1 MRFDLLVANTLKISR
16 NQAAALIKQDK
27 ILLRGAVQN
36 RPSAQISP
44 EQSGEISAI
53 DQIYVSRGAL
63 KLAGFLDELAENGL
77 LASCGENLP
86 NSAAEISK
94 PCSGAKSADSKAAAT
109 QKAGAVTMQISSAD
123 FAATDKIL
131 GADEADK
138 IPSATAAKIAEI
150 NTATT
155 KSAKATTEA
164 IRTAKTN
171 ADTAELLQ
179 TGAGKQTV
187 EFLQTSADAD
197 TAELL
202 QTDAGAET
210 AEILNAAKAFKSGGK
225 VGACRNEGGA
235 ERMQAEPSQ
244 KDILNLAG
252 ADVLDVGSS
261 TGGFVQILLQRGAKS
276 VTALDVGSSQLSEIL
291 RRDPRVIVRENT
303 DIREFES
310 KKKFDLITCD
320 VSFISLNLILKS
332 LASLAKSA
340 LIVLFKP
347 QFEVGA
353 EIKRNKKGVLKD
365 EKAVC
370 VARAKFEWLCAEL
383 GLATLHAS
391 ACKITGKEGNRE
403 FFYLLKRMN
412 DEI

>member
-36 RPSAQISP
+36 RPSAQIAP

-77 LASCGENLP
+77 LASCSANSP

-94 PCSGAKSADSKAAAT
+94 PCSVAKSADSKAAAT
-109 QKAGAVTMQISSAD
+109 QKTDIVTMQISSAD

-131 GADEADK
+131 SANETTE
-138 IPSATAAKIAEI
+138 IPSAAV
-150 NTATT
+150 ATT

-164 IRTAKTN
+164 IRTAKTS

-187 EFLQTSADAD
+187 EFLQMGKG
-197 TAELL
+197 AEATVLL
-202 QTDAGAET
+202 QADAGAKA
-210 AEILNAAKAFKSGGK
+210 AEISNTTASKSGQK
-225 VGACRNEGGA
+225 ADEHCREDGT
-235 ERMQAEPSQ
+235 EPVQTKPSQ
-244 KDILNLAG
+244 KEVLNLAG
-252 ADVLDVGSS
+252 VDVLDVGSS

-303 DIREFES
+303 DIREFAS

-332 LASLAKSA
+332 LTSLAKSA

-353 EIKRNKKGVLKD
+353 EAKRNKKGVLKD
-365 EKAVC
+365 EKA
-370 VARAKFEWLCAEL
+370 ARGARVKFERLCAEL
-383 GLATLHAS
+383 GLTVLHAS
-391 ACKITGKEGNRE
+391 ACKITGKEGNQE

>member
-36 RPSAQISP
+36 RPSAQIAP

-63 KLAGFLDELAENGL
+63 KLTGFLDELAENGL
-77 LASCGENLP
+77 LASCGVNSP
-86 NSAAEISK
+86 NSAVEISK
-94 PCSGAKSADSKAAAT
+94 PCSAAKRADSKAAAT
-109 QKAGAVTMQISSAD
+109 QKAGEVTMQISSAD
-123 FAATDKIL
+123 FATTDKIL
-131 GADEADK
+131 SANEADK

-150 NTATT
+150 NTAT
-155 KSAKATTEA
+155 

-171 ADTAELLQ
+171 ADTAEHLQ

-187 EFLQTSADAD
+187 EFLQTSTGAD
-197 TAELL
+197 TAEHL
-202 QTDAGAET
+202 QTDADAET
-210 AEILNAAKAFKSGGK
+210 AEILNAAKASKSGGK
-225 VGACRNEGGA
+225 AGTCRNEGGA
-235 ERMQAEPSQ
+235 EPVQTKPSQ

-252 ADVLDVGSS
+252 VDVLDVGSS
-261 TGGFVQILLQRGAKS
+261 TGGFVQILLQRGVKS

-291 RRDPRVIVRENT
+291 RRSPRVIVRENT

-310 KKKFDLITCD
+310 EKKFDLITCD

-332 LASLAKSA
+332 LARLAKSA

-353 EIKRNKKGVLKD
+353 EIKRNKKGVVTD
-365 EKAVC
+365 EKAVR
-370 VARAKFEWLCAEL
+370 AAGAKFEQLCAEL
-383 GLATLHAS
+383 GLAVLHAS

>member
-36 RPSAQISP
+36 RPSAQIAP

-77 LASCGENLP
+77 LVGCGTNSP
-86 NSAAEISK
+86 SSAAEISK
-94 PCSGAKSADSKAAAT
+94 PCSGAKSADSKSAAT
-109 QKAGAVTMQISSAD
+109 QKAGTVTTQISSAD

-138 IPSATAAKIAEI
+138 IPSAAA
-150 NTATT
+150 ATT
-155 KSAKATTEA
+155 RSAKATTEA

-179 TGAGKQTV
+179 TGAGKRTV
-187 EFLQTSADAD
+187 KFLQTSTGTK
-197 TAELL
+197 TAGL
-202 QTDAGAET
+202 
-210 AEILNAAKAFKSGGK
+210 LNAAKASKSGGK

-235 ERMQAEPSQ
+235 KPMQAEPLQ

-303 DIREFES
+303 DIRKFES
-310 KKKFDLITCD
+310 EKKFDLITCD
-320 VSFISLNLILKS
+320 VSFISLNLILKN
-332 LASLAKSA
+332 LASLAKNA

-370 VARAKFEWLCAEL
+370 AARAKFERLCAEL
-383 GLATLHAS
+383 GLVALHAS

-403 FFYLLKRMN
+403 FFYLLKRTN

>member
-16 NQAAALIKQDK
+16 NQAVALIKQGK

-36 RPSAQISP
+36 RPSAQIAP
-44 EQSGEISAI
+44 EQSGEISAT

-63 KLAGFLDELAENGL
+63 KLAGFLEELAENGL
-77 LASCGENLP
+77 LASCGANSP
-86 NSAAEISK
+86 NSAAEILK
-94 PCSGAKSADSKAAAT
+94 PYSAAKGADSKATAT
-109 QKAGAVTMQISSAD
+109 QRAGGVMTQISGAD

-131 GADEADK
+131 GADEATK
-138 IPSATAAKIAEI
+138 IPSAATAKIAET
-150 NTATT
+150 NTA
-155 KSAKATTEA
+155 A
-164 IRTAKTN
+164 IRTAKTS
-171 ADTAELLQ
+171 AETAKLLQ
-179 TGAGKQTV
+179 TGAGKQAV
-187 EFLQTSADAD
+187 EFLQMSAGVE
-197 TAELL
+197 TTGHL
-202 QTDAGAET
+202 QTDVDAET
-210 AEILNAAKAFKSGGK
+210 AEILNAAASKSGGK
-225 VGACRNEGGA
+225 AGTCRNEGGA
-235 ERMQAEPSQ
+235 EPVQTKPLQ

-291 RRDPRVIVRENT
+291 RRDPRVAVCENT
-303 DIREFES
+303 DIREFTSE
-310 KKKFDLITCD
+310 KKFDLITCD

-370 VARAKFEWLCAEL
+370 AAQTKFEQKCAEL
-383 GLATLHAS
+383 GLVVLQTS

>member
-36 RPSAQISP
+36 RPSAQIAP

-77 LASCGENLP
+77 LASCGVNLP

-94 PCSGAKSADSKAAAT
+94 PCSAAKRADSKATAT
-109 QKAGAVTMQISSAD
+109 QISSAD
-123 FAATDKIL
+123 FAAMDKIL
-131 GADEADK
+131 SVNEADK
-138 IPSATAAKIAEI
+138 IPSATATKIAET
-150 NTATT
+150 NT
-155 KSAKATTEA
+155 KA
-164 IRTAKTN
+164 ICNAKTS
-171 ADTAELLQ
+171 ADTAVLLQ
-179 TGAGKQTV
+179 TGADKQTV
-187 EFLQTSADAD
+187 EFLQTGK
-197 TAELL
+197 
-202 QTDAGAET
+202 GAEAVGHLQMDT
-210 AEILNAAKAFKSGGK
+210 GAEMAEILNAAKASKSGGK
-225 VGACRNEGGA
+225 AGGRRSEGSA
-235 ERMQAEPSQ
+235 KPVQTKPSQ

-291 RRDPRVIVRENT
+291 RRSPRVIVRENT
-303 DIREFES
+303 DIREFAS

-365 EKAVC
+365 EKAVRA
-370 VARAKFEWLCAEL
+370 ARAKFERKCAEL
-383 GLATLHAS
+383 GLAVLYAG
-391 ACKITGKEGNRE
+391 ACKITGKEGNQE

>member
-36 RPSAQISP
+36 RPSVQIAP
-44 EQSGEISAI
+44 EQSGEISAT

-77 LASCGENLP
+77 LASCDANLP
-86 NSAAEISK
+86 NSAAEILK
-94 PCSGAKSADSKAAAT
+94 PCSAAKRADSKAAAT
-109 QKAGAVTMQISSAD
+109 QRAGEVTMQISSAY
-123 FAATDKIL
+123 FATTDKIL
-131 GADEADK
+131 SANEATK
-138 IPSATAAKIAEI
+138 IPSAAA
-150 NTATT
+150 ATT

-164 IRTAKTN
+164 IRTAKTS

-187 EFLQTSADAD
+187 EFLQT
-197 TAELL
+197 
-202 QTDAGAET
+202 DAGSET
-210 AEILNAAKAFKSGGK
+210 TEISNAAKVSKSGGK
-225 VGACRNEGGA
+225 ADACRNEGSTKPV
-235 ERMQAEPSQ
+235 QTKPSQ
-244 KDILNLAG
+244 KDILNLVG

-261 TGGFVQILLQRGAKS
+261 TGGFVQILLQHGAKS
-276 VTALDVGSSQLSEIL
+276 VTAIDVGSSQLSEIL

-303 DIREFES
+303 DIRKFES
-310 KKKFDLITCD
+310 EKKFDLITCD

-365 EKAVC
+365 EKAVRA
-370 VARAKFEWLCAEL
+370 ARVKFERLCAEL
-383 GLATLHAS
+383 GLAVLYAG
-391 ACKITGKEGNRE
+391 ACKITGKEGNQE

>member
-36 RPSAQISP
+36 RPSAQIAP

-77 LASCGENLP
+77 LASCSVNLP

-94 PCSGAKSADSKAAAT
+94 PCSGAKSANSKAAVT
-109 QKAGAVTMQISSAD
+109 QRAGGVMTQISSAD
-123 FAATDKIL
+123 FAATDKIF
-131 GADEADK
+131 GANEADK
-138 IPSATAAKIAEI
+138 IPSAAV
-150 NTATT
+150 ATT

-171 ADTAELLQ
+171 ADTAER
-179 TGAGKQTV
+179 
-187 EFLQTSADAD
+187 
-197 TAELL
+197 L
-202 QTDAGAET
+202 QTDADAET
-210 AEILNAAKAFKSGGK
+210 AEILNAAKASKSGGK
-225 VGACRNEGGA
+225 AGGRCSEGSA
-235 ERMQAEPSQ
+235 KLAQTKPSQ

-303 DIREFES
+303 DIREFAS

-353 EIKRNKKGVLKD
+353 EAKRNKKGVLKD
-365 EKAVC
+365 EKAAY
-370 VARAKFEWLCAEL
+370 VARAKFERLCAEL
-383 GLATLHAS
+383 GLAVLHTG
-391 ACKITGKEGNRE
+391 ACKITGKEGNQE

>member
-36 RPSAQISP
+36 RPSAQIAP

-77 LASCGENLP
+77 LASCGANLP
-86 NSAAEISK
+86 STAAEISK
-94 PCSGAKSADSKAAAT
+94 PCSAVKSADSKAAAI
-109 QKAGAVTMQISSAD
+109 QKAGEVTTQISGAD

-131 GADEADK
+131 GADETTE
-138 IPSATAAKIAEI
+138 IPSATAAKIAET
-150 NTATT
+150 N
-155 KSAKATTEA
+155 TEA
-164 IRTAKTN
+164 IRTAKTS
-171 ADTAELLQ
+171 AEAAVLLQ
-179 TGAGKQTV
+179 TGADKQT
-187 EFLQTSADAD
+187 EGYLQMS
-197 TAELL
+197 
-202 QTDAGAET
+202 AGAET
-210 AEILNAAKAFKSGGK
+210 AEHLQTDVDAETAEISNTAASKSSGKA
-225 VGACRNEGGA
+225 GACRSEGGA
-235 ERMQAEPSQ
+235 EPLQIKRLQ

-252 ADVLDVGSS
+252 VDVLDVGSS

-303 DIREFES
+303 DIREFAS

-320 VSFISLNLILKS
+320 VSFISLNLILES
-332 LASLAKSA
+332 LVRLAKSV

-365 EKAVC
+365 EKA
-370 VARAKFEWLCAEL
+370 ARATRTKFERLCAEL
-383 GLATLHAS
+383 GLAVLHAS
-391 ACKITGKEGNRE
+391 ACKITGKEGNQE
-403 FFYLLKRMN
+403 FFYLLKRTN

>member
-16 NQAAALIKQDK
+16 NQAASLIKQDK

-36 RPSAQISP
+36 RPSAQIAP
-44 EQSGEISAI
+44 EQSGEISAT

-77 LASCGENLP
+77 LASLDA
-86 NSAAEISK
+86 NSPSAAAEISK
-94 PCSGAKSADSKAAAT
+94 PYSVAKSADSKAAAT
-109 QKAGAVTMQISSAD
+109 QKTDIVTMQISSAD

-131 GADEADK
+131 SANETTE
-138 IPSATAAKIAEI
+138 IPSAAV
-150 NTATT
+150 ATT

-164 IRTAKTN
+164 IRTAKTS

-187 EFLQTSADAD
+187 EFLQMGKG
-197 TAELL
+197 AEATVLL
-202 QTDAGAET
+202 QADAGAKA
-210 AEILNAAKAFKSGGK
+210 AEISNTTASKSGCK
-225 VGACRNEGGA
+225 AGACRREGGA
-235 ERMQAEPSQ
+235 EPLQIKRLQ

-252 ADVLDVGSS
+252 ADVLDVGAS

-291 RRDPRVIVRENT
+291 RRDPRVIMRENT
-303 DIREFES
+303 DIRKFAS

-353 EIKRNKKGVLKD
+353 EAKRNKKGVLKD
-365 EKAVC
+365 EKAAGA
-370 VARAKFEWLCAEL
+370 ARAKFERLCAEL
-383 GLATLHAS
+383 GLAALHAS

>member
-36 RPSAQISP
+36 RPSAQIAP
-44 EQSGEISAI
+44 EQSGEISAT

-77 LASCGENLP
+77 LASCSENSP

-94 PCSGAKSADSKAAAT
+94 PCSGAKSADNKSAAT
-109 QKAGAVTMQISSAD
+109 QRAGEVTTQISSVD
-123 FAATDKIL
+123 FATTDKIL
-131 GADEADK
+131 GANEADK
-138 IPSATAAKIAEI
+138 IPSATTAKIVEI

-155 KSAKATTEA
+155 
-164 IRTAKTN
+164 RTAKTS
-171 ADTAELLQ
+171 ADTAGHLQ
-179 TGAGKQTV
+179 MDAG
-187 EFLQTSADAD
+187 AD
-197 TAELL
+197 TAGL
-202 QTDAGAET
+202 
-210 AEILNAAKAFKSGGK
+210 LNAAKASKSGGNA
-225 VGACRNEGGA
+225 GACRNEGGA
-235 ERMQAEPSQ
+235 KLAQTKPSQ

-303 DIREFES
+303 DIREFTSE
-310 KKKFDLITCD
+310 KKFDLITCD

-365 EKAVC
+365 EKAVRA
-370 VARAKFEWLCAEL
+370 ARAKFERLCAEL
-383 GLATLHAS
+383 GLAVLHAS
-391 ACKITGKEGNRE
+391 ACKITGKEGNQE

>member
-16 NQAAALIKQDK
+16 NQAATLIKQDK

-36 RPSAQISP
+36 RPSVQIAP
-44 EQSGEISAI
+44 EQSGEISAT

-77 LASCGENLP
+77 LASCGENSP

-94 PCSGAKSADSKAAAT
+94 PCSAAKRADSKAAAT
-109 QKAGAVTMQISSAD
+109 QKAGEVTMQISSAD
-123 FAATDKIL
+123 FATTDKIL
-131 GADEADK
+131 SANEADK

-150 NTATT
+150 NTAT
-155 KSAKATTEA
+155 

-187 EFLQTSADAD
+187 EFLQTS
-197 TAELL
+197 T
-202 QTDAGAET
+202 GAET
-210 AEILNAAKAFKSGGK
+210 AGHLQMDADAETTEILNAAKASKSGGK
-225 VGACRNEGGA
+225 AGGRRSEGSA
-235 ERMQAEPSQ
+235 KPVQTKPSQ

-276 VTALDVGSSQLSEIL
+276 VTALDVGSSQLSEIF
-291 RRDPRVIVRENT
+291 RRNPRVIARENT
-303 DIREFES
+303 DIREFASE
-310 KKKFDLITCD
+310 KKFDLITCD

-332 LASLAKSA
+332 LASLAKNA

-370 VARAKFEWLCAEL
+370 AARAKFEHRCAEL
-383 GLATLHAS
+383 GLVVLQTS

>member
-36 RPSAQISP
+36 RPSAQIAP
-44 EQSGEISAI
+44 EQSGEISAT

-77 LASCGENLP
+77 LASCGANSP

-94 PCSGAKSADSKAAAT
+94 PCGGAKSADSKAAAIQWKSEVAT
-109 QKAGAVTMQISSAD
+109 QRAGGVMTQISSAD

-131 GADEADK
+131 GADETTE
-138 IPSATAAKIAEI
+138 IPSATAAKIAET

-155 KSAKATTEA
+155 
-164 IRTAKTN
+164 RTAKTS
-171 ADTAELLQ
+171 AETAGLLQ
-179 TGAGKQTV
+179 TN
-187 EFLQTSADAD
+187 
-197 TAELL
+197 
-202 QTDAGAET
+202 AGAET
-210 AEILNAAKAFKSGGK
+210 AEISNAAKASKSGQK
-225 VGACRNEGGA
+225 ADEHCRESSA
-235 ERMQAEPSQ
+235 EPLQTKPSQ
-244 KDILNLAG
+244 KEVLNLAG

-261 TGGFVQILLQRGAKS
+261 TGGFVQILWQRGAKS

-303 DIREFES
+303 DIREFISE
-310 KKKFDLITCD
+310 KKFDLITCD

-370 VARAKFEWLCAEL
+370 AARAKFERLCAEL
-383 GLATLHAS
+383 GLAVLHAG

>member
-36 RPSAQISP
+36 RPSAQIAP
-44 EQSGEISAI
+44 EQSGEISTAE
-53 DQIYVSRGAL
+53 QIYVSRGAL

-77 LASCGENLP
+77 LASCGANLP
-86 NSAAEISK
+86 SSAAEISK
-94 PCSGAKSADSKAAAT
+94 PCSAAKSADSKAAAIQWKSEVAT
-109 QKAGAVTMQISSAD
+109 QKAGEVTTQISSAD

-131 GADEADK
+131 SANETTE
-138 IPSATAAKIAEI
+138 ITSATAAKIAET
-150 NTATT
+150 NTA
-155 KSAKATTEA
+155 A
-164 IRTAKTN
+164 IRTAKTS
-171 ADTAELLQ
+171 AGTA
-179 TGAGKQTV
+179 K
-187 EFLQTSADAD
+187 
-197 TAELL
+197 LL
-202 QTDAGAET
+202 QTDAGKQTEGYLQMSTGTETAGLLQMDAGAET
-210 AEILNAAKAFKSGGK
+210 PEILNAAKASKSGGNA
-225 VGACRNEGGA
+225 GACCSEGSA
-235 ERMQAEPSQ
+235 KLAQTKPSQ

-303 DIREFES
+303 DIREFAS

-332 LASLAKSA
+332 LASLAKSS

-370 VARAKFEWLCAEL
+370 AARAKFERLCAEL
-383 GLATLHAS
+383 GLAVLHAS

>member
-36 RPSAQISP
+36 RPSAQIAP
-44 EQSGEISAI
+44 EQSGEISAV

-77 LASCGENLP
+77 LASCAANSP
-86 NSAAEISK
+86 NSAVEISK
-94 PCSGAKSADSKAAAT
+94 PCSAAKSADSKSAAT
-109 QKAGAVTMQISSAD
+109 QRAGEVTMQISNVD
-123 FAATDKIL
+123 FATTDKIL
-131 GADEADK
+131 GANKTTE
-138 IPSATAAKIAEI
+138 IPSTTTAKIAET
-150 NTATT
+150 NTAT
-155 KSAKATTEA
+155 
-164 IRTAKTN
+164 IRTAKTS
-171 ADTAELLQ
+171 AETAELLQ

-187 EFLQTSADAD
+187 EFLQTSA
-197 TAELL
+197 
-202 QTDAGAET
+202 GAET
-210 AEILNAAKAFKSGGK
+210 AEHLQTDADAKAAEISNTAASKSGCK
-225 VGACRNEGGA
+225 AGACRREGGA
-235 ERMQAEPSQ
+235 EPLQTKPSQ
-244 KDILNLAG
+244 KEVLNLAG

-303 DIREFES
+303 DIREFAS

-353 EIKRNKKGVLKD
+353 EAKRNKKGVLKD
-365 EKAVC
+365 EKAVRG
-370 VARAKFEWLCAEL
+370 ARAKFERLCAEL
-383 GLATLHAS
+383 GLAALHAS
-391 ACKITGKEGNRE
+391 ACKITGKEGNQE

>member
-16 NQAAALIKQDK
+16 NQAVALIKQDK

-36 RPSAQISP
+36 RPSAQIAS
-44 EQSGEISAI
+44 EQSGEISTAE
-53 DQIYVSRGAL
+53 QIYVSRGAL

-77 LASCGENLP
+77 LASCGANSP
-86 NSAAEISK
+86 NSAAEILK
-94 PCSGAKSADSKAAAT
+94 PYS
-109 QKAGAVTMQISSAD
+109 
-123 FAATDKIL
+123 
-131 GADEADK
+131 
-138 IPSATAAKIAEI
+138 AAKG
-150 NTATT
+150 
-155 KSAKATTEA
+155 AKATTEA
-164 IRTAKTN
+164 IRTAKTS

-179 TGAGKQTV
+179 TGVGKQTV
-187 EFLQTSADAD
+187 KFLQTSAGAE
-197 TAELL
+197 TAGHL
-202 QTDAGAET
+202 QTDVDAET
-210 AEILNAAKAFKSGGK
+210 AEILIATKASKSGGK
-225 VGACRNEGGA
+225 AGVCRRESSA
-235 ERMQAEPSQ
+235 EPVQTKPSQ

-252 ADVLDVGSS
+252 VDVLDVGSS

-310 KKKFDLITCD
+310 EKKFDLITCD

-332 LASLAKSA
+332 LARLTKSA

-353 EIKRNKKGVLKD
+353 EVKRNKKGVLKD

-370 VARAKFEWLCAEL
+370 AARAKFERLCAEL
-383 GLATLHAS
+383 GLAVLHAS

-403 FFYLLKRMN
+403 FFYLLKRTN

>member
-27 ILLRGAVQN
+27 ILLRGTVQN
-36 RPSAQISP
+36 RPSAQIAP
-44 EQSGEISAI
+44 EQSGEICTAE
-53 DQIYVSRGAL
+53 QIYVSRGAL

-77 LASCGENLP
+77 LASCGANSP

-94 PCSGAKSADSKAAAT
+94 PCSGAKSADNKSTAT
-109 QKAGAVTMQISSAD
+109 QRAGEVTTQISNVD

-131 GADEADK
+131 GANEADK
-138 IPSATAAKIAEI
+138 IPSAAV
-150 NTATT
+150 ATT

-164 IRTAKTN
+164 TRSVK
-171 ADTAELLQ
+171 
-179 TGAGKQTV
+179 
-187 EFLQTSADAD
+187 TSAE
-197 TAELL
+197 TAGLL
-202 QTDAGAET
+202 QTDADAET
-210 AEILNAAKAFKSGGK
+210 AEISNAAKASKSGDKADRRRSKGS
-225 VGACRNEGGA
+225 GEP
-235 ERMQAEPSQ
+235 MQAEPSQ
-244 KDILNLAG
+244 KEVLNLAG

-303 DIREFES
+303 DIREFAS

-347 QFEVGA
+347 QFEVGTEA
-353 EIKRNKKGVLKD
+353 KRNKKGVLKD
-365 EKAVC
+365 EKAARG
-370 VARAKFEWLCAEL
+370 ARAKFERLCAEL
-383 GLATLHAS
+383 GLAVLHAS

>member
-36 RPSAQISP
+36 RPSVQIAP
-44 EQSGEISAI
+44 EQSGEISAT

-77 LASCGENLP
+77 LASCAANSP
-86 NSAAEISK
+86 NSEAEISK
-94 PCSGAKSADSKAAAT
+94 PCSGA
-109 QKAGAVTMQISSAD
+109 
-123 FAATDKIL
+123 
-131 GADEADK
+131 
-138 IPSATAAKIAEI
+138 
-150 NTATT
+150 

-164 IRTAKTN
+164 IRTAKTS

-187 EFLQTSADAD
+187 EFLQTSTGTK
-197 TAELL
+197 TAGHL
-202 QTDAGAET
+202 QMDIDAET
-210 AEILNAAKAFKSGGK
+210 AEISNAAKASKSGDRA
-225 VGACRNEGGA
+225 GACRNEGGA
-235 ERMQAEPSQ
+235 ELIQAESSQ
-244 KDILNLAG
+244 KNILNLAG
-252 ADVLDVGSS
+252 VDVLDVGSS

-310 KKKFDLITCD
+310 EKKFDLITCD

-365 EKAVC
+365 EKSVRA
-370 VARAKFEWLCAEL
+370 ARAKFEQLCAEL
-383 GLATLHAS
+383 GLVVLQTS
-391 ACKITGKEGNRE
+391 ACKIAGKEGNRE

>member
-36 RPSAQISP
+36 RPSAQIAP

-77 LASCGENLP
+77 LASCSVNLP

-94 PCSGAKSADSKAAAT
+94 LCSAENGADSKAITT
-109 QKAGAVTMQISSAD
+109 QIPGAD

-131 GADEADK
+131 GANETTE
-138 IPSATAAKIAEI
+138 IPSATTAKIAET
-150 NTATT
+150 N
-155 KSAKATTEA
+155 TEA
-164 IRTAKTN
+164 IHIAKTS
-171 ADTAELLQ
+171 AETAGLLQ
-179 TGAGKQTV
+179 M
-187 EFLQTSADAD
+187 
-197 TAELL
+197 
-202 QTDAGAET
+202 DAGAET
-210 AEILNAAKAFKSGGK
+210 AEISNAAEASKSGGK
-225 VGACRNEGGA
+225 AGACRNESGA
-235 ERMQAEPSQ
+235 EPMQAEPSQ
-244 KDILNLAG
+244 KDILNLAEV
-252 ADVLDVGSS
+252 DVLDVGSS

-303 DIREFES
+303 DIREFAS

-370 VARAKFEWLCAEL
+370 AARAKFERLCAEL
-383 GLATLHAS
+383 GLAVLHAS

>member
-36 RPSAQISP
+36 RPSAQIAP
-44 EQSGEISAI
+44 EQSGKISTAE
-53 DQIYVSRGAL
+53 QIYVSRGAL

-77 LASCGENLP
+77 LASCGA
-86 NSAAEISK
+86 NSPSAAAEISK
-94 PCSGAKSADSKAAAT
+94 PYSAAKGADSKAAAT
-109 QKAGAVTMQISSAD
+109 QISSAD

-131 GADEADK
+131 GANETTK
-138 IPSATAAKIAEI
+138 IPSTTAAKIAET
-150 NTATT
+150 NT
-155 KSAKATTEA
+155 KA
-164 IRTAKTN
+164 IRNVKTSAEAAK
-171 ADTAELLQ
+171 LLQ
-179 TGAGKQTV
+179 TGTGKHTV
-187 EFLQTSADAD
+187 EFLQMSTGAETAGLLQADAD
-197 TAELL
+197 
-202 QTDAGAET
+202 AET
-210 AEILNAAKAFKSGGK
+210 AEILNVAKASKSGGK
-225 VGACRNEGGA
+225 AGACRSEGGA
-235 ERMQAEPSQ
+235 EPVQTKPSQ

-252 ADVLDVGSS
+252 VDVLDVGSS

-303 DIREFES
+303 DIREFSSE
-310 KKKFDLITCD
+310 KKFDLITCD

-347 QFEVGA
+347 QFEVGTEA
-353 EIKRNKKGVLKD
+353 KRNKKGVLKD
-365 EKAVC
+365 EKAARG
-370 VARAKFEWLCAEL
+370 ARAKFERLCAEL
-383 GLATLHAS
+383 GLAVLHAG
-391 ACKITGKEGNRE
+391 ACKITGKEGNQE

>member
-36 RPSAQISP
+36 RPSVQIAP

-77 LASCGENLP
+77 LASCGANLP

-94 PCSGAKSADSKAAAT
+94 PCSGAKSADSKATAT
-109 QKAGAVTMQISSAD
+109 QRAGEVTTQISSAN

-131 GADEADK
+131 SANEADK
-138 IPSATAAKIAEI
+138 IPSAAA
-150 NTATT
+150 ATT

-164 IRTAKTN
+164 MRTAKTS
-171 ADTAELLQ
+171 AETAELLQ
-179 TGAGKQTV
+179 TGAGKQTL
-187 EFLQTSADAD
+187 EFLQTSAGAK
-197 TAELL
+197 TTRHL
-202 QTDAGAET
+202 QTDADAEM
-210 AEILNAAKAFKSGGK
+210 AEILNAAKASKSGGK
-225 VGACRNEGGA
+225 AGACRNEGGV
-235 ERMQAEPSQ
+235 EPVQTKPLQ

-303 DIREFES
+303 DIREFASE
-310 KKKFDLITCD
+310 KKFDLITCD

-332 LASLAKSA
+332 LASLAKNA

-370 VARAKFEWLCAEL
+370 AARVKFERLCAEL
-383 GLATLHAS
+383 RLATLHAS

-403 FFYLLKRMN
+403 FFYLLERMN

>member
-36 RPSAQISP
+36 RPSAQIAP

-63 KLAGFLDELAENGL
+63 KLVGFLDELAENGL
-77 LASCGENLP
+77 LASCGANLP
-86 NSAAEISK
+86 STAAEISK
-94 PCSGAKSADSKAAAT
+94 PCSAVKGADSKAT
-109 QKAGAVTMQISSAD
+109 TMQKMDRVMTQISSAN

-131 GADEADK
+131 GADETTE
-138 IPSATAAKIAEI
+138 IPSATTAKIAET

-155 KSAKATTEA
+155 
-164 IRTAKTN
+164 RTAKTS
-171 ADTAELLQ
+171 AETAELLQ

-187 EFLQTSADAD
+187 EFLQMS
-197 TAELL
+197 
-202 QTDAGAET
+202 AGAET
-210 AEILNAAKAFKSGGK
+210 AEILNAAKASKSGGK
-225 VGACRNEGGA
+225 AGACRSEGGT
-235 ERMQAEPSQ
+235 EPLQTKPSQ
-244 KDILNLAG
+244 KEVLNLAG

-303 DIREFES
+303 DIREFAS

-347 QFEVGA
+347 QFEVGTEA
-353 EIKRNKKGVLKD
+353 KRNKKGVLKD
-365 EKAVC
+365 EKA
-370 VARAKFEWLCAEL
+370 ARAAQAKFEQLCAEL
-383 GLATLHAS
+383 GLAVLHAG

>member
-36 RPSAQISP
+36 RPSAQIAP

-77 LASCGENLP
+77 LASCGVNLP
-86 NSAAEISK
+86 NSATEISK
-94 PCSGAKSADSKAAAT
+94 PYSNAKSADSKAT
-109 QKAGAVTMQISSAD
+109 TTQISGAD
-123 FAATDKIL
+123 FTTTDKIL
-131 GADEADK
+131 SANDTTE
-138 IPSATAAKIAEI
+138 IPSATAAKIAET
-150 NTATT
+150 N
-155 KSAKATTEA
+155 TEA
-164 IRTAKTN
+164 IRNAKT
-171 ADTAELLQ
+171 
-179 TGAGKQTV
+179 
-187 EFLQTSADAD
+187 SAK

-202 QTDAGAET
+202 QTDAGKQTVKFLQMSTGAET
-210 AEILNAAKAFKSGGK
+210 AEISNAAKASKSGGK
-225 VGACRNEGGA
+225 AGVCRNEGGA
-235 ERMQAEPSQ
+235 EPLQTKRSQ

-252 ADVLDVGSS
+252 VDVLDVGSS

-303 DIREFES
+303 DIREFAS

-365 EKAVC
+365 EKAVRA
-370 VARAKFEWLCAEL
+370 ARAKFEQLCAEL
-383 GLATLHAS
+383 GLAVLYAS
-391 ACKITGKEGNRE
+391 ACKIAGKEGNRE

>member
-36 RPSAQISP
+36 RPSVQIAP

-77 LASCGENLP
+77 LASCSANSP
-86 NSAAEISK
+86 NSAVEISK
-94 PCSGAKSADSKAAAT
+94 QCSAAKSADSKSAAT
-109 QKAGAVTMQISSAD
+109 QRAGAVTTQISSAD
-123 FAATDKIL
+123 FATTDKIL
-131 GADEADK
+131 GENEVAK
-138 IPSATAAKIAEI
+138 IPRVAA
-150 NTATT
+150 ATT

-164 IRTAKTN
+164 IRTAKTG

-179 TGAGKQTV
+179 TGVGKQTV
-187 EFLQTSADAD
+187 EFLQTGKGAD
-197 TAELL
+197 
-202 QTDAGAET
+202 T
-210 AEILNAAKAFKSGGK
+210 AEILNAAKVSKSGGK
-225 VGACRNEGGA
+225 AGACCREGSA
-235 ERMQAEPSQ
+235 NPVQTKPSQ

-261 TGGFVQILLQRGAKS
+261 TGGFVQILLQHGAKS

-291 RRDPRVIVRENT
+291 RRSPRVIVRENT
-303 DIREFES
+303 DIREFASE
-310 KKKFDLITCD
+310 KKFDLITCD

-370 VARAKFEWLCAEL
+370 AARTKFEQKCAEL
-383 GLATLHAS
+383 GLVVLQTS
-391 ACKITGKEGNRE
+391 ACKIMGKEGNRE

>member
-36 RPSAQISP
+36 RPSAQIAP

-77 LASCGENLP
+77 LASCSVNLP

-94 PCSGAKSADSKAAAT
+94 PCSGAKSADNKSTAT
-109 QKAGAVTMQISSAD
+109 QRAGEVTTQISNVD

-131 GADEADK
+131 GANEADK
-138 IPSATAAKIAEI
+138 IPSAAV
-150 NTATT
+150 TT
-155 KSAKATTEA
+155 TRSAKATTEA
-164 IRTAKTN
+164 IRSVKTN
-171 ADTAELLQ
+171 ADTA
-179 TGAGKQTV
+179 G
-187 EFLQTSADAD
+187 
-197 TAELL
+197 LL
-202 QTDAGAET
+202 QTDADAET
-210 AEILNAAKAFKSGGK
+210 AEILNAAKASKSGGNA
-225 VGACRNEGGA
+225 GACRNEGGA
-235 ERMQAEPSQ
+235 EPVQIKPLQ

-303 DIREFES
+303 DIREFAS

-332 LASLAKSA
+332 LARLAKSA

-370 VARAKFEWLCAEL
+370 AARAKFERLCAEL
-383 GLATLHAS
+383 GLTVLHAG

-403 FFYLLKRMN
+403 FFYLLKRTN

>member
-36 RPSAQISP
+36 RPSAQITP
-44 EQSGEISAI
+44 EQSDEISAI

-77 LASCGENLP
+77 LASCGANLP

-94 PCSGAKSADSKAAAT
+94 PCSGAKSADSKAATT
-109 QKAGAVTMQISSAD
+109 QRAGEVTMQISSAD
-123 FAATDKIL
+123 FATTDKIL
-131 GADEADK
+131 SANKADK
-138 IPSATAAKIAEI
+138 IPSAAV
-150 NTATT
+150 ATT

-164 IRTAKTN
+164 IRIAKTS

-179 TGAGKQTV
+179 TGAGKQMV
-187 EFLQTSADAD
+187 EFLQTSADAE
-197 TAELL
+197 TAGLL

-210 AEILNAAKAFKSGGK
+210 AEILNAAKASKSGGK
-225 VGACRNEGGA
+225 AGACRKEGGA
-235 ERMQAEPSQ
+235 ELVQTKPSQ

-303 DIREFES
+303 DIREFTSE
-310 KKKFDLITCD
+310 KKFDLITCD

-365 EKAVC
+365 EKAVRA
-370 VARAKFEWLCAEL
+370 ARAKFERLCAEL
-383 GLATLHAS
+383 GLAVLHAS
-391 ACKITGKEGNRE
+391 ACKITGKEGNQE
-403 FFYLLKRMN
+403 FFYLLKRTN

>member
-36 RPSAQISP
+36 RPSAQIAP

-77 LASCGENLP
+77 LASCGANSP
-86 NSAAEISK
+86 NSAVEISK
-94 PCSGAKSADSKAAAT
+94 PCSAAKSADSKATAT
-109 QKAGAVTMQISSAD
+109 QRAGAVTMQISSAD

-131 GADEADK
+131 SANEADK
-138 IPSATAAKIAEI
+138 IPSATTAKIAEI
-150 NTATT
+150 NTAT
-155 KSAKATTEA
+155 
-164 IRTAKTN
+164 IRTAKTS
-171 ADTAELLQ
+171 AETAELLQ
-179 TGAGKQTV
+179 TSAGKQTV
-187 EFLQTSADAD
+187 EFLQMGKGAEA
-197 TAELL
+197 AELL
-202 QTDAGAET
+202 QTDAKMAK
-210 AEILNAAKAFKSGGK
+210 ISNAAKASKSGGK

-235 ERMQAEPSQ
+235 KPMQAEPLQ

-303 DIREFES
+303 DIREFAS

-370 VARAKFEWLCAEL
+370 AARAKFEQLCAEL
-383 GLATLHAS
+383 GLATLHAG
-391 ACKITGKEGNRE
+391 ACKIAGKEGNRE
-403 FFYLLKRMN
+403 FLYLLKRMN

>member
-36 RPSAQISP
+36 RPSAQIAP
-44 EQSGEISAI
+44 EHSGEISTAE
-53 DQIYVSRGAL
+53 QIYVSRGAL

-77 LASCGENLP
+77 LASCGA
-86 NSAAEISK
+86 NSPSAAAEISK
-94 PCSGAKSADSKAAAT
+94 PCSGTKSADSKVAAM
-109 QKAGAVTMQISSAD
+109 QKMDRVTTQISSAD

-131 GADEADK
+131 SANEADK
-138 IPSATAAKIAEI
+138 IPSATAAKIAKVDVA
-150 NTATT
+150 AT
-155 KSAKATTEA
+155 
-164 IRTAKTN
+164 RTAKTSVE
-171 ADTAELLQ
+171 AAVLLQ

-187 EFLQTSADAD
+187 EFLQTSA
-197 TAELL
+197 
-202 QTDAGAET
+202 GAET
-210 AEILNAAKAFKSGGK
+210 AEILNVAKTSKSGGK
-225 VGACRNEGGA
+225 AGACRSEGSA
-235 ERMQAEPSQ
+235 KPVQTKPSQ

-303 DIREFES
+303 DIREFTS

-353 EIKRNKKGVLKD
+353 EIKRNKKGVFKD

-370 VARAKFEWLCAEL
+370 AARAKFERLCTEL
-383 GLATLHAS
+383 GLAALHAS
-391 ACKITGKEGNRE
+391 ACKITGKEGNQE

>member
-77 LASCGENLP
+77 LASCGVNLP

-94 PCSGAKSADSKAAAT
+94 PCSAAKRADSKATAT
-109 QKAGAVTMQISSAD
+109 Q
-123 FAATDKIL
+123 IL
-131 GADEADK
+131 SADEATK
-138 IPSATAAKIAEI
+138 IPSATATKIAET
-150 NTATT
+150 NT
-155 KSAKATTEA
+155 KA
-164 IRTAKTN
+164 ICNAKTS
-171 ADTAELLQ
+171 ADTAVLLQ
-179 TGAGKQTV
+179 TGADKQTV
-187 EFLQTSADAD
+187 EFLQTGK
-197 TAELL
+197 
-202 QTDAGAET
+202 GAEAVGHLQMDT
-210 AEILNAAKAFKSGGK
+210 GAEMAEILNAAKASKSGGK
-225 VGACRNEGGA
+225 AGGRRSEGSA
-235 ERMQAEPSQ
+235 KPVQTKPSQ

-291 RRDPRVIVRENT
+291 RRSPRVIVRENT
-303 DIREFES
+303 DIREFAS

-365 EKAVC
+365 EKAVRA
-370 VARAKFEWLCAEL
+370 ARAKFERKCAEL
-383 GLATLHAS
+383 GLAVLYAG
-391 ACKITGKEGNRE
+391 ACKITGKEGNQE

>member
-36 RPSAQISP
+36 RPSVQIAP
-44 EQSGEISAI
+44 EQSGEISAT

-77 LASCGENLP
+77 LASCGANSP

-94 PCSGAKSADSKAAAT
+94 PCSGAKSADNKSTAT
-109 QKAGAVTMQISSAD
+109 QRAGEVTMQISNVD

-131 GADEADK
+131 SANEADK
-138 IPSATAAKIAEI
+138 IPSATTAKIVEI

-155 KSAKATTEA
+155 
-164 IRTAKTN
+164 RTAKT
-171 ADTAELLQ
+171 
-179 TGAGKQTV
+179 
-187 EFLQTSADAD
+187 S
-197 TAELL
+197 
-202 QTDAGAET
+202 AET
-210 AEILNAAKAFKSGGK
+210 AEHLQMDADAETTEISNTAKVSKSGDKAGT
-225 VGACRNEGGA
+225 CRNEGGA
-235 ERMQAEPSQ
+235 ELVQTKPSQ

-303 DIREFES
+303 DIREFTSE
-310 KKKFDLITCD
+310 KKFDLITCD

-365 EKAVC
+365 EKAVRA
-370 VARAKFEWLCAEL
+370 ARAKFEQLCAEL
-383 GLATLHAS
+383 GLAVLYAS
-391 ACKITGKEGNRE
+391 ACKIAGKEGNRE
-403 FFYLLKRMN
+403 FLYLLKRMN

>member
-36 RPSAQISP
+36 RPSAQIAP
-44 EQSGEISAI
+44 EQSDEISAI

-63 KLAGFLDELAENGL
+63 KLTGFLDELAENGL
-77 LASCGENLP
+77 LASCGANSP

-94 PCSGAKSADSKAAAT
+94 PY
-109 QKAGAVTMQISSAD
+109 SSA
-123 FAATDKIL
+123 KC
-131 GADEADK
+131 
-138 IPSATAAKIAEI
+138 AKV
-150 NTATT
+150 
-155 KSAKATTEA
+155 TTEA

-171 ADTAELLQ
+171 ADAAELLQ
-179 TGAGKQTV
+179 TGAGKQIV
-187 EFLQTSADAD
+187 EFLQTSAGVE
-197 TAELL
+197 TAEFL
-202 QTDAGAET
+202 QADAGAET
-210 AEILNAAKAFKSGGK
+210 SEILNAAKASKSGGK
-225 VGACRNEGGA
+225 AGTCRRESSTGAI
-235 ERMQAEPSQ
+235 QTKPSQ
-244 KDILNLAG
+244 KDIFNLAG

-310 KKKFDLITCD
+310 EKKFDLITCD

-332 LASLAKSA
+332 LARLAKSA

-353 EIKRNKKGVLKD
+353 EVKRNKKGVLKD

-370 VARAKFEWLCAEL
+370 AARAKFERLCAEL
-383 GLATLHAS
+383 GLAVLHAS

>member
-36 RPSAQISP
+36 RPSVQIAP

-77 LASCGENLP
+77 LASCGA
-86 NSAAEISK
+86 NSPSAAAEISE
-94 PCSGAKSADSKAAAT
+94 PCSAAKSADSKAAAT
-109 QKAGAVTMQISSAD
+109 QRAGEVTTQISSAD
-123 FAATDKIL
+123 FATTDKIL
-131 GADEADK
+131 GANETTG
-138 IPSATAAKIAEI
+138 IPSATAAKIAET
-150 NTATT
+150 N
-155 KSAKATTEA
+155 TEA
-164 IRTAKTN
+164 IHTAKTS
-171 ADTAELLQ
+171 AE
-179 TGAGKQTV
+179 
-187 EFLQTSADAD
+187 

-202 QTDAGAET
+202 QTDAGKQAVEFLQTSAGTETAVLLQTDAKT
-210 AEILNAAKAFKSGGK
+210 AEISNTTASKSSGKA
-225 VGACRNEGGA
+225 GACRREGGA
-235 ERMQAEPSQ
+235 EPVQTKLSQ

-276 VTALDVGSSQLSEIL
+276 ITALDIGSSQLSEIL

-303 DIREFES
+303 DIREFAS

-353 EIKRNKKGVLKD
+353 EAKRNKKGVLKD
-365 EKAVC
+365 EKAAY
-370 VARAKFEWLCAEL
+370 VARAKFERLCAEL
-383 GLATLHAS
+383 GLAVLHTG
-391 ACKITGKEGNRE
+391 ACKITGKEGNQE

>member
-36 RPSAQISP
+36 RPSVQIAP
-44 EQSGEISAI
+44 EQSSEISAT

-77 LASCGENLP
+77 LAGCGTNSP

-94 PCSGAKSADSKAAAT
+94 PYSNANSADSKAITT
-109 QKAGAVTMQISSAD
+109 QIPGAD

-131 GADEADK
+131 GADETTE
-138 IPSATAAKIAEI
+138 IPSATTAKIAET
-150 NTATT
+150 N
-155 KSAKATTEA
+155 TEA
-164 IRTAKTN
+164 IRTAKTS

-179 TGAGKQTV
+179 TGAGRQAV
-187 EFLQTSADAD
+187 EFLQTSAGAE
-197 TAELL
+197 TAGHL
-202 QTDAGAET
+202 QTDVDAET
-210 AEILNAAKAFKSGGK
+210 AEILNAAKASKSGGK
-225 VGACRNEGGA
+225 AGACRRESSA
-235 ERMQAEPSQ
+235 EPVQTTPSQ

-291 RRDPRVIVRENT
+291 RRSPRVIVRENT
-303 DIREFES
+303 DIREFASE
-310 KKKFDLITCD
+310 KKFDLITCD

-332 LASLAKSA
+332 LASLAKNA

-365 EKAVC
+365 EKAVRA
-370 VARAKFEWLCAEL
+370 ARAKFEQLCAEL
-383 GLATLHAS
+383 GLAVLHAS

>member
-36 RPSAQISP
+36 RPSAQIAP

-77 LASCGENLP
+77 LASCGANLP
-86 NSAAEISK
+86 SAAAEISK
-94 PCSGAKSADSKAAAT
+94 SCSAAKDADSKAAAM
-109 QKAGAVTMQISSAD
+109 QKAGEVTTQISGAD

-131 GADEADK
+131 GADEAAK
-138 IPSATAAKIAEI
+138 IPSATAAKIAET
-150 NTATT
+150 N
-155 KSAKATTEA
+155 TEA
-164 IRTAKTN
+164 IRNAKTS

-187 EFLQTSADAD
+187 EFLQMSTGAEAAVLLQADAD
-197 TAELL
+197 
-202 QTDAGAET
+202 AET
-210 AEILNAAKAFKSGGK
+210 TEILNTAQAFKSDGK
-225 VGACRNEGGA
+225 AGARRKEGGT
-235 ERMQAEPSQ
+235 EPLQIKRSQ

-252 ADVLDVGSS
+252 ADVLDVGAS

-303 DIREFES
+303 DIREFAS

-347 QFEVGA
+347 QFEVGTEA
-353 EIKRNKKGVLKD
+353 KRNKKGVLKD
-365 EKAVC
+365 EKAARG
-370 VARAKFEWLCAEL
+370 ARAKFERLCAEL
-383 GLATLHAS
+383 GLAVLHAS

-403 FFYLLKRMN
+403 FFYLLKRTN

>member
-36 RPSAQISP
+36 RPSAQIAP

-77 LASCGENLP
+77 LASCGANSP

-94 PCSGAKSADSKAAAT
+94 PCSATKSADSKAT
-109 QKAGAVTMQISSAD
+109 TTQISSAD

-131 GADEADK
+131 SANEADK

-150 NTATT
+150 NTAT
-155 KSAKATTEA
+155 
-164 IRTAKTN
+164 IRTAKTS

-179 TGAGKQTV
+179 TGASKQTV
-187 EFLQTSADAD
+187 EFLQTSA
-197 TAELL
+197 
-202 QTDAGAET
+202 GAET
-210 AEILNAAKAFKSGGK
+210 AEHLQADADAETAEISNTAASKSSGKA
-225 VGACRNEGGA
+225 GACRSEGSA
-235 ERMQAEPSQ
+235 KPVQTKPSQ
-244 KDILNLAG
+244 KEVLNLAG
-252 ADVLDVGSS
+252 VDVLDVGAS

-303 DIREFES
+303 DIREFASE
-310 KKKFDLITCD
+310 KKFDLITCD

-332 LASLAKSA
+332 LTSLAKSA

-353 EIKRNKKGVLKD
+353 EAKRNKKGVLKD
-365 EKAVC
+365 EKAARA
-370 VARAKFEWLCAEL
+370 ARAKFERLCAEL
-383 GLATLHAS
+383 GLAALHVS
-391 ACKITGKEGNRE
+391 ACKITGKEGNQE

>member
-36 RPSAQISP
+36 RPSAQIAP
-44 EQSGEISAI
+44 EQSGEISTAE
-53 DQIYVSRGAL
+53 QIYVSRGAL

-77 LASCGENLP
+77 LANCDANLP
-86 NSAAEISK
+86 SSAAEISK
-94 PCSGAKSADSKAAAT
+94 PCSATKSADSKATAT
-109 QKAGAVTMQISSAD
+109 QISSAD

-131 GADEADK
+131 GANETTK
-138 IPSATAAKIAEI
+138 IPSTTAAKIAET
-150 NTATT
+150 NT
-155 KSAKATTEA
+155 KA
-164 IRTAKTN
+164 IRTAKTS
-171 ADTAELLQ
+171 ADTAEILQ

-187 EFLQTSADAD
+187 EFLQMSTGAE
-197 TAELL
+197 TAGLL
-202 QTDAGAET
+202 QMDAGAET
-210 AEILNAAKAFKSGGK
+210 AEISNAAEASKSGGK
-225 VGACRNEGGA
+225 AGARCSEGSA
-235 ERMQAEPSQ
+235 ELVQTKPSQ
-244 KDILNLAG
+244 KDIFNLAG

-303 DIREFES
+303 DIREFAS

-332 LASLAKSA
+332 LARLAKSA

-365 EKAVC
+365 EKAVRA
-370 VARAKFEWLCAEL
+370 ARAKFEQLCAEL
-383 GLATLHAS
+383 GLAVLYAS
-391 ACKITGKEGNRE
+391 ACKIAGKEGNRE

>member
-27 ILLRGAVQN
+27 ILLRGSVQN
-36 RPSAQISP
+36 RPSAQIAP

-77 LASCGENLP
+77 LASCSVNLP

-94 PCSGAKSADSKAAAT
+94 PCSGAKSADNKSTAT
-109 QKAGAVTMQISSAD
+109 QRAGEVATQISNVD

-131 GADEADK
+131 GANEADK
-138 IPSATAAKIAEI
+138 IPSAAV
-150 NTATT
+150 TT
-155 KSAKATTEA
+155 TRSAKATTEA
-164 IRTAKTN
+164 IRSVKTN
-171 ADTAELLQ
+171 ADTA
-179 TGAGKQTV
+179 G
-187 EFLQTSADAD
+187 
-197 TAELL
+197 LL
-202 QTDAGAET
+202 QTDADAET
-210 AEILNAAKAFKSGGK
+210 AEILNAAKASKSGGNA
-225 VGACRNEGGA
+225 GACRNEGGA
-235 ERMQAEPSQ
+235 EPVQIKPLQ

-303 DIREFES
+303 DIREFASE
-310 KKKFDLITCD
+310 KKFDLITCD

-332 LASLAKSA
+332 LTSLAKSA

-353 EIKRNKKGVLKD
+353 EAKRNKKGVLKD
-365 EKAVC
+365 EKEARA
-370 VARAKFEWLCAEL
+370 ARAKFEQLCAEL
-383 GLATLHAS
+383 GLATLHAG
-391 ACKITGKEGNRE
+391 ACKITGKEGNQE
-403 FFYLLKRMN
+403 FFYLLKRTN

>member
-16 NQAAALIKQDK
+16 NQATALIKQDK
-27 ILLRGAVQN
+27 ILLRGAIQN
-36 RPSAQISP
+36 RPSAQIAP
-44 EQSGEISAI
+44 EQSGEISAT
-53 DQIYVSRGAL
+53 DQIYVSRGAF

-77 LASCGENLP
+77 LASCGA
-86 NSAAEISK
+86 NSPSTAAEISK
-94 PCSGAKSADSKAAAT
+94 PYSAEKGADSKATAT
-109 QKAGAVTMQISSAD
+109 QRAGGVMTQISSAD

-131 GADEADK
+131 GANETTK
-138 IPSATAAKIAEI
+138 IPSTTAAKIAET
-150 NTATT
+150 NT
-155 KSAKATTEA
+155 KA
-164 IRTAKTN
+164 IRTAKTS
-171 ADTAELLQ
+171 ADTAEILQ

-187 EFLQTSADAD
+187 EFLQMSTGAE
-197 TAELL
+197 TAGLL
-202 QTDAGAET
+202 QMDAGAET
-210 AEILNAAKAFKSGGK
+210 AEISNAAEASKSGGK
-225 VGACRNEGGA
+225 AGARCSEGSA
-235 ERMQAEPSQ
+235 KLAQTKPSQ

-303 DIREFES
+303 DIREFAS

-332 LASLAKSA
+332 LARLAKSA

-370 VARAKFEWLCAEL
+370 AARAKFERLCAEL
-383 GLATLHAS
+383 GLTVLHAG
-391 ACKITGKEGNRE
+391 ACKITGKEGNME
-403 FFYLLKRMN
+403 FFYLLKRTN

>member
-16 NQAAALIKQDK
+16 NQAASLIKQDK
-27 ILLRGAVQN
+27 ILLRGTVQN
-36 RPSAQISP
+36 RPSAQIAP
-44 EQSGEISAI
+44 EQSGEISAV

-77 LASCGENLP
+77 LASCGANSP

-94 PCSGAKSADSKAAAT
+94 PCSGAKSADNKSTAT
-109 QKAGAVTMQISSAD
+109 QRAGEVTTQISNVD

-131 GADEADK
+131 GANEADK
-138 IPSATAAKIAEI
+138 ISSAAV
-150 NTATT
+150 TT
-155 KSAKATTEA
+155 TRSAKATTEA
-164 IRTAKTN
+164 IRSVKTN
-171 ADTAELLQ
+171 ADTA
-179 TGAGKQTV
+179 G
-187 EFLQTSADAD
+187 
-197 TAELL
+197 LL
-202 QTDAGAET
+202 QTDADAET
-210 AEILNAAKAFKSGGK
+210 AEILNAAKASKSGGNA
-225 VGACRNEGGA
+225 GACRNEGGA
-235 ERMQAEPSQ
+235 EPVQIKPLQ

-303 DIREFES
+303 DIREFIS

-332 LASLAKSA
+332 LTSLAKSA
-340 LIVLFKP
+340 IIVLFKP

-353 EIKRNKKGVLKD
+353 EAKRNKKGVLKD
-365 EKAVC
+365 EKVARG
-370 VARAKFEWLCAEL
+370 ARAKFERLCAEL
-383 GLATLHAS
+383 GLAVLHS
-391 ACKITGKEGNRE
+391 GACKITGKEGNQE

>member
-36 RPSAQISP
+36 RPSAQIAP

-77 LASCGENLP
+77 LASCGA
-86 NSAAEISK
+86 NSPSMAAEISK
-94 PCSGAKSADSKAAAT
+94 PCSAAKSADSKAVAM
-109 QKAGAVTMQISSAD
+109 QKTYRVTTQISSAD
-123 FAATDKIL
+123 FAATKKIL
-131 GADEADK
+131 NANETTE
-138 IPSATAAKIAEI
+138 IPSATAAKIAETNI
-150 NTATT
+150 
-155 KSAKATTEA
+155 KA
-164 IRTAKTN
+164 ICNAKTS
-171 ADTAELLQ
+171 AETAELLQ
-179 TGAGKQTV
+179 TGAGTQTV
-187 EFLQTSADAD
+187 EFLQMSTGAE
-197 TAELL
+197 TAGLL
-202 QTDAGAET
+202 QTDADAET
-210 AEILNAAKAFKSGGK
+210 TEISNAATASKSGGK
-225 VGACRNEGGA
+225 AGACRREGGA
-235 ERMQAEPSQ
+235 EPVQTKPSQ
-244 KDILNLAG
+244 KEVLNLAG

-303 DIREFES
+303 DIRKFAS

-332 LASLAKSA
+332 LARLAKSA

-353 EIKRNKKGVLKD
+353 EAKRNKKGMLKD
-365 EKAVC
+365 EKAAY
-370 VARAKFEWLCAEL
+370 VARAKFERLCAEL
-383 GLATLHAS
+383 GLTVLHTG
-391 ACKITGKEGNRE
+391 ACKITGKEGNQE